1 MGVKEIP
8 HEDATKKVNDIIT
21 SKLNVD
27 NNNIDQGDIVAVYR
41 VGQISSDRLRHI
53 VVSFKSNVVKRKVF
67 SNKKALEGSGI
78 VMKEDFTLLRLN
90 MVKEAAERY
99 GFKNVWTQN
108 GNIFA
113 KTEKGVE
120 KVLYNI

>member
-27 NNNIDQGDIVAVYR
+27 IDQGDIVALYR
-41 VGQISSDRLRHI
+41 VGQISSDRSRRI

-67 SNKKALEGSGI
+67 SNRKALKGSGI
-78 VMKEDFTLLRLN
+78 VMKEDLTLLRLN
-90 MVKEAAERY
+90 MVKEAAEKY

-108 GNIFA
+108 GNVFA

-120 KVLYNI
+120 KFLYNI

>member
-1 MGVKEIP
+1 MGVQEIP

-27 NNNIDQGDIVAVYR
+27 IDQGDIVAVYR
-41 VGQISSDRLRHI
+41 VGQISSDWPRHI

-67 SNKKALEGSGI
+67 RNKKALKGSGI
-78 VMKEDFTLLRLN
+78 VMKDLTLLRLN
-90 MVKEAAERY
+90 MVKEAAEKY

-113 KTEKGVE
+113 KTEKEVE